1 MVNKTDSQRP
11 RYVSV
16 SDWSTMT
23 GIGKTKSF
31 ELIKRGKLRTIK
43 LDRKRLIDVEASLAY
58 LDTLAA

>member
-1 MVNKTDSQRP
+1 MKTQAASPPP

-16 SDWSTMT
+16 TDWVAMT

-31 ELIKRGKLRTIK
+31 ELIKLGKLRTIK